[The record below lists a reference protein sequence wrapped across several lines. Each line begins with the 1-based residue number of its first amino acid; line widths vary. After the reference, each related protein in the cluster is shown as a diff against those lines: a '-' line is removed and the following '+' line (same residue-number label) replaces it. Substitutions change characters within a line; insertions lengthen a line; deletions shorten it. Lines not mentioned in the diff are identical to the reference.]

1 MPDKEIVWLPDLLYV
16 AGRFESDLALVC
28 DVSGRIVRLV
38 RNDELTDE
46 KRIPLP
52 RRAILPG
59 MVNAHSHAFQRVL
72 RGRTEYRTSNRAD
85 SFWTWRETMY
95 SAATRLTP
103 EDIYDASRMAFLEMA
118 LGGITAVGE
127 FHYLHNAPAGRSYDD
142 PNLLAKEVMRAAG
155 EVGLRIALLRVA
167 YARSGFQTET
177 NPKQARFIE
186 SGADAY
192 LRNLEGLIASVSQGS
207 VAQDSGALTTGR
219 ANAPHAK
226 AWVGV
231 APHSV
236 RAVSLDYL
244 REVIAYANERALK
257 VHMHVAEQPAEV
269 SACIEEYGRTPIALL
284 QSEALLSERFTAVH
298 AIHVT
303 PKAIPSFAKSGA
315 IVCACPTTERNLG
328 DGVVP
333 ADEYFKHGVPMCL
346 GTDSHAQID
355 LLEDA
360 RELEYHLRLQKL
372 ERAVLDGGNPTV
384 REGAASFVHDPDASQ
399 RNSTLP
405 DGRVS
410 AVARRLFDCATI
422 NGARSIGSPGGALE
436 MGMPADFFTVDLD
449 DPSIAGASK
458 DDLLTSIVF
467 TLSRAAVREVVVG
480 GKPIVSEGQH
490 LIQEEVVERFNQ
502 LQKNLWS

>member
-1 MPDKEIVWLPDLLYV
+1 M
-16 AGRFESDLALVC
+16 
-28 DVSGRIVRLV
+28 
-38 RNDELTDE
+38 
-46 KRIPLP
+46 
-52 RRAILPG
+52 
-59 MVNAHSHAFQRVL
+59 
-72 RGRTEYRTSNRAD
+72 
-85 SFWTWRETMY
+85 
-95 SAATRLTP
+95 
-103 EDIYDASRMAFLEMA
+103 
-118 LGGITAVGE
+118 
-127 FHYLHNAPAGRSYDD
+127 
-142 PNLLAKEVMRAAG
+142 
-155 EVGLRIALLRVA
+155 
-167 YARSGFQTET
+167 
-177 NPKQARFIE
+177 
-186 SGADAY
+186 
-192 LRNLEGLIASVSQGS
+192 
-207 VAQDSGALTTGR
+207 AQDSGALTTGR
-219 ANAPHAK
+219 ANAPQATV
-226 AWVGV
+226 WVGV

-410 AVARRLFDCATI
+410 AIARRLFDCATI
-422 NGARSIGSPGGALE
+422 NGARSIGAPGGALE
-436 MGMPADFFTVDLD
+436 RGMPADFFTVDLD
-449 DPSIAGASK
+449 DPSIAGASQ
-458 DDLLTSIVF
+458 DDLLASTVF

-502 LQKNLWS
+502 LQKKLWS